1 MTELNDG
8 GKDELIKACFLSFGD
23 DSKYTYIIYLRT
35 VGIKKEF
42 RLSQRQAII
51 KLIARKNKHKRLIKN
66 WRLILPL
73 NVGYK
78 LA

>member
-23 DSKYTYIIYLRT
+23 DIKYTYIIYLRT
-35 VGIKKEF
+35 VGIKKEL

-51 KLIARKNKHKRLIKN
+51 KLHEKRVNIKD
-66 WRLILPL
+66 LLKI
-73 NVGYK
+73 GD
-78 LA
+78 